1 MAFVHGKKVKVL
13 VGEFDITGHYNS
25 CTVTFARQTVNTTV
39 FGDDDDTSI
48 AGIGSG
54 SLSLGGLWD
63 NTDLTGSDFLLDA
76 ARDGSQE
83 VLSVS
88 PQGLSAI
95 GQRAVL
101 MNVRQTGY
109 PWRAPN
115 NDAIRLNAAKE
126 ADGGIRGG
134 VVWHQL
140 TEETGVG
147 DFTSVGVPESTAFG
161 SVAHVHVT
169 AFSGTDAIIKVTDST
184 DNSIFADHITFT
196 TVTGVT
202 SQRSSVAGLV
212 NKWARVELTGTFS
225 AITFAVTFARN
236 LQ

>member
-25 CTVTFARQTVNTTV
+25 CTVTFTRQTVITTV

-54 SLSLGGLWD
+54 SVALGGLWD
-63 NTDLTGSDFLLDA
+63 NTDVTGSDFLLNA
-76 ARDGSQE
+76 AMDGSQE

-101 MNVRQTGY
+101 VNVRQTGY
-109 PWRAPN
+109 PWRAPG
-115 NDAIRLNAAKE
+115 NDAVRLNAAKE

-134 VVWHQL
+134 VVLHQL

-147 DFTSVGVPESTAFG
+147 DFTSVDNTGSTSFG
-161 SVAHVHVT
+161 SVGHVHVT
-169 AFSGTDAIIKVTDST
+169 AFTGTDAIIKITDST

-196 TVTGVT
+196 TATGAT
-202 SQRSSVAGLV
+202 SERLLVAGLV
-212 NKWARVELTGTFS
+212 NQYARVELTGTFS